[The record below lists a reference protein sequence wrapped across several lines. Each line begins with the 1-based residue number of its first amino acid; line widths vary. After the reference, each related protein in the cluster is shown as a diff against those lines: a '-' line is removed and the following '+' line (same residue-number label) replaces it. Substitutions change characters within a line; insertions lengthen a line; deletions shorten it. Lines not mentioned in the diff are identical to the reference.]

1 MSRAWLPLVA
11 VLAQGSAAA
20 SLSLQGE
27 AAWHGSLKPGRGS
40 EVVLQL
46 QAERNG
52 QVTVRLPNHTPRLQ
66 LQIDL
71 QAFRAVRVPLGVHP
85 DPSVP
90 LQIEARMDDGM
101 SETAEIPFTAVPAST
116 RFVATTLSMPALEAD
131 AGVRLHQATPSRLPH
146 TPEGYAAI
154 DGLLLDGESLAALD
168 EAQMDSLRHYAQ
180 RCGTLVLMAID
191 ARSFATLH
199 QYAGCGGAHMHLV
212 DSQAAAADSLR
223 AWPATALPEPAR
235 LQDLLPRE
243 DDGQWRPLL
252 LFFALYSLTLLLLA
266 RGGHARLL
274 GVPLLGAMLAWLAWT
289 HDGAQRQLAS
299 WSEIQSGS
307 HNLRYAALLQV
318 RGAGKGTSHT
328 PLPPDLG
335 LLHAQASTGTSEL
348 HRALDTTQASIL
360 VLPNHLLVQRRFHA
374 QGSLRWSPPLQ
385 LALGLQ
391 GPVVENRG
399 ERPSR
404 PALLGWNGQRSPVP
418 VLQPG
423 ERWSPSSEGTPWQ
436 TARAEERL
444 LRMRTQD
451 GSAALLLPHRL
462 LPESDTQIEE
472 QGWLLITQG

>member
-1 MSRAWLPLVA
+1 MNRTWLPL
-11 VLAQGSAAA
+11 LALLVQGSAVA
-20 SLSLQGE
+20 SLSLQGGP
-27 AAWHGSLKPGRGS
+27 AWHGSLKPGRDT

-46 QAERNG
+46 QAEHNG
-52 QVTVRLPNHTPRLQ
+52 PVTVRLPNHTPQLQ
-66 LQIDL
+66 LRLDL
-71 QAFRAVRVPLGVHP
+71 QAFRAVRVPLGVRP

-90 LQIEARMDDGM
+90 LRIEAHMDDGM
-101 SETAEIPFTAVPAST
+101 AVTAGIPFTAVPAGT
-116 RFVATTLSMPALEAD
+116 RFVATTLPMPALEAD
-131 AGVRLHQATPSRLPH
+131 AGVWLHQATPSLLPR
-146 TPEGYAAI
+146 TPEGYGAI
-154 DGLLLDGESLAALD
+154 DGLLLDGASLAALD
-168 EAQMDSLRHYAQ
+168 EAQTDSLRHYAQ

-191 ARSFATLH
+191 ARSYATLR
-199 QYAGCGGAHMHLV
+199 QYAGCGGAHMHLAG
-212 DSQAAAADSLR
+212 SLAAAADGLR
-223 AWPATALPEPAR
+223 TRPATALPEPAR
-235 LQDLLPRE
+235 LQDLLPRQ
-243 DDGQWRPLL
+243 DDRQWRPLL
-252 LFFALYSLTLLLLA
+252 LFFTLYSLALVLLA

-318 RGAGKGTSHT
+318 RGAGKGTSRT

-335 LLHAQASTGTSEL
+335 LLHAQAPDGTSEL
-348 HRALDTTQASIL
+348 HLAPDATQASLL

-374 QGSLRWSPPLQ
+374 QGSLHWNPSLQ
-385 LALGLQ
+385 LALGTQ

-399 ERPSR
+399 ERPSP

-418 VLQPG
+418 ALQPG
-423 ERWSPSSEGTPWQ
+423 ERWSPAAEGTPWQ

-462 LPESDTQIEE
+462 LPESDTHIEE

>member
-1 MSRAWLPLVA
+1 MTRAWLPLVA

-46 QAERNG
+46 QAGHNG
-52 QVTVRLPNHTPRLQ
+52 QVTVRLPNHTPQ
-66 LQIDL
+66 LQFRLDL
-71 QAFRAVRVPLGVHP
+71 QAFRAVRLPLGVHP

-90 LQIEARMDDGM
+90 LRIEAHMDDGM
-101 SETAEIPFTAVPAST
+101 TETAEILFTAVPASMQL
-116 RFVATTLSMPALEAD
+116 VATTLPMPALEAD
-131 AGVRLHQATPSRLPH
+131 TEVRLSQTIPSQLPR
-146 TPEGYAAI
+146 TPEGYTAI

-168 EAQMDSLRHYAQ
+168 AAQMDSLRHYAQ

-191 ARSFATLH
+191 TRSFAALR
-199 QYAGCGGAHMHLV
+199 QFAGCGGAHMHFV
-212 DSQAAAADSLR
+212 DSLAAAADGLR
-223 AWPATALPEPAR
+223 AWPATAMPEPAR

-243 DDGQWRPLL
+243 DDRQWRPLL
-252 LFFALYSLTLLLLA
+252 LFFALYSLALLLLA

-274 GVPLLGAMLAWLAWT
+274 SVPLLGAMLAWLAWT

-307 HNLRYAALLQV
+307 QNLRYAALLQV
-318 RGAGKGTSHT
+318 RGAGKGTSRT
-328 PLPPDLG
+328 SLPPDLG
-335 LLHAQASTGTSEL
+335 LLQAQTPTGTSEL
-348 HRALDTTQASIL
+348 YRALDATQSSIL

-374 QGSLRWSPPLQ
+374 QGSLRWNPSLH
-385 LALGLQ
+385 LGLGAQ

-399 ERPSR
+399 EQPST
-404 PALLGWNGQRSPVP
+404 PALLGWNGQRNPVP
-418 VLQPG
+418 ALRPG
-423 ERWSPSSEGTPWQ
+423 ERWSPASEGTPWQ
-436 TARAEERL
+436 TLRAEERL

-472 QGWLLITQG
+472 QGWLLITEG